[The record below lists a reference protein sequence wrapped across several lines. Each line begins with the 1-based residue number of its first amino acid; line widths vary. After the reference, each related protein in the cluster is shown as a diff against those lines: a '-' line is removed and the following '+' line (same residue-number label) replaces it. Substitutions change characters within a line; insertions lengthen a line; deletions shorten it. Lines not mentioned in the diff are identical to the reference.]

1 MINKYLMTSEYGFN
15 GVYRAKLLMGLT
27 DSEIRAFIPGIS
39 SVNPFNSDGTISVST
54 YESNKESFPIIQWC
68 CYNIES
74 KDIANIKGPAWIMF
88 ENGDVQRPV
97 CISYAVIGGE
107 GESSNGGNGST
118 SSGTNITIS
127 GSFGEWITKWTCTVY
142 GNTASDDNGICGW
155 NGINYHTIKGCHV
168 AIPISCITGSDDNF
182 PEFSQGY
189 GTVLEVRNPK
199 NGKSV
204 VVVVADCGNF
214 GPNGKYNN
222 TAALDLPP
230 NTQNALDIHDSQ
242 SIEYRYIGHVSSWGG
257 EQLSISDFN
266 TSTINGGSGSSAAN
280 NAVSLGYQIIQAG
293 VPYVWGGKSMSGL
306 DCSGF
311 IWYCYNNS
319 KGGNLSNLSYADTD
333 SMKSTYTGC
342 GFKDVTSSI
351 DLSTGSGLISGDVLV
366 RNGHTDMYAGNGKI
380 IGAHSSSTGIY
391 ESTYKGNYSL
401 VLRYG
406 G

>member
-107 GESSNGGNGST
+107 GESSNNGGNGST

-142 GNTASDDNGICGW
+142 GNTTSDDNGICGW

-204 VVVVADCGNF
+204 VAVVADCGNF

-266 TSTINGGSGSSAAN
+266 ISSSGSGN
-280 NAVSLGYQIIQAG
+280 TIVENAKKYLG
-293 VPYVWGGKSMSGL
+293 VPYVWGGTTPTGF
-306 DCSGF
+306 DCSGLTQ
-311 IWYCYNNS
+311 YVYNESGITIPRVAADQYKSNS
-319 KGGNLSNLSYADTD
+319 GQFVD
-333 SMKSTYTGC
+333 KSQLQPG
-342 GFKDVTSSI
+342 
-351 DLSTGSGLISGDVLV
+351 DLVFFTGS
-366 RNGHTDMYAGNGKI
+366 NGNKSDPGHV
-380 IGAHSSSTGIY
+380 GIY
-391 ESTYKGNYSL
+391 VGNNQMIHAPSSGKTVRYQDISTSYYVNSYVGAK
-401 VLRYG
+401 RYN
-406 G
+406 